1 MHPIALPKRFI
12 HNRIYFAIFGLLAV
26 DLASIGTTGPHFFRG
41 VTLTLVLLS
50 VDVWIRRRKSD
61 LREQTHELML
71 SLGLK
76 VSIKSYGGLGHGA
89 DNKVISDLADFIAE
103 HIPPL

>member
-61 LREQTHELML
+61 LRVASLNLPWELRYMCYD
-71 SLGLK
+71 
-76 VSIKSYGGLGHGA
+76 ICA
-89 DNKVISDLADFIAE
+89 VITSSV
-103 HIPPL
+103 P